1 MWPLLQSRVYNGLYK
16 STGRPEWL
24 HKNPLYDYRFM
35 NSFPEKV
42 IKYLTTRQ
50 HVNKQTDMSQNEWVF
65 EQ

>member
-1 MWPLLQSRVYNGLYK
+1 MWPLLQSRVYIGLYK

-42 IKYLTTRQ
+42 VKYLGNETTC
-50 HVNKQTDMSQNEWVF
+50 KQTNRYESK
-65 EQ
+65 